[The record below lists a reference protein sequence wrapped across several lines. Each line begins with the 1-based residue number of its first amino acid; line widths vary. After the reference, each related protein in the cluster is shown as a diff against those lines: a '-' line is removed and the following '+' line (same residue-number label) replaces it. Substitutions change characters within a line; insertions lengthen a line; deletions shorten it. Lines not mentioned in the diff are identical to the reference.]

1 LKDALKKD
9 YNMKALQIRQYGGVD
24 VLELNQN
31 APKPAAVKGQVLI
44 EVHAASINPIDWKIR
59 AGYLKEHLPLTMPA
73 TLGGDVAGV
82 VVGIGESASG
92 LNVGD
97 RVYGYASVVSGGSG
111 SFAEFVAA
119 AISTVA
125 PAPEQVN
132 FTQAGA
138 LPLVGASAVQAI
150 EQHIKLQRGQKI
162 LIHGGAGGIGSVA
175 IQVAKSI
182 GAYVATTAMADDRAY
197 VQELGADQVID
208 YKKEAFEERLQD
220 FDAVFDTVGGDTME
234 ESFKV
239 LKKGGTL
246 VSMLGQPNPTLTKQ
260 YGVTA
265 IGQMTHV
272 TTEILKRLA
281 QLVDSGAIKI
291 HVDRVFPLEKAKEAF
306 QLLEEGHPRGKVVF
320 EIRQ

>member
-1 LKDALKKD
+1 
-9 YNMKALQIRQYGGVD
+9 MKALQMKQYGGTD
-24 VLELNQN
+24 VLEVNQN
-31 APKPAAVKGQVLI
+31 VTKPVAGKGQVLI

-82 VVGIGESASG
+82 VAGVGESVSG

-97 RVYGYASVVSGGSG
+97 RVYGYASLVSGGSG

-125 PAPEQVN
+125 PAPQKVN
-132 FTQAGA
+132 FIQTAA
-138 LPLVGASAVQAI
+138 LPLVGASAVHGI
-150 EQHIKLQRGQKI
+150 EQHIKLQRGQRI

-175 IQVAKSI
+175 IQVAKTI
-182 GAYVATTAMADDRAY
+182 GAYVSTTAMADDRAF
-197 VQELGADQVID
+197 VQELGADEVID
-208 YKKEAFEERLQD
+208 YKKEAFEEKLTN
-220 FDAVFDTVGGDTME
+220 FDAVFDTVGGDTTDK
-234 ESFKV
+234 SFKV

-272 TTEILKRLA
+272 TTEVLKRLA

-291 HVDRVFPLEKAKEAF
+291 HVDQVFTLDHAKQGF
-306 QLLEEGHPRGKVVF
+306 QLLEEGHARGKVVL
-320 EIRQ
+320 EVIRG

>member
-1 LKDALKKD
+1 M
-9 YNMKALQIRQYGGVD
+9 NALQMKQYGGTD
-24 VLELNQN
+24 VLEVNQN
-31 APKPAAVKGQVLI
+31 VTKPVAGKGQVLI

-82 VVGIGESASG
+82 VAGVGESVSG

-97 RVYGYASVVSGGSG
+97 RVYGYASLVSGGSG

-125 PAPEQVN
+125 PAPQKVN
-132 FTQAGA
+132 FIQTAA
-138 LPLVGASAVQAI
+138 LPLVGASAVQGI
-150 EQHIKLQRGQKI
+150 EQHIKLQRGQRI

-175 IQVAKSI
+175 IQVAKTI
-182 GAYVATTAMADDRAY
+182 GAYVSTTAMADDRAF
-197 VQELGADQVID
+197 VQELGADEVID
-208 YKKEAFEERLQD
+208 YKKEAFEEKLTN
-220 FDAVFDTVGGDTME
+220 FDAVFDTVGGDTTDK
-234 ESFKV
+234 SFKV

-272 TTEILKRLA
+272 TTEVLKRLA

-291 HVDRVFPLEKAKEAF
+291 HVDQVFTLDHAKQGF
-306 QLLEEGHPRGKVVF
+306 QLLEEGHARGKVVL
-320 EIRQ
+320 EVIRG

>member
-1 LKDALKKD
+1 
-9 YNMKALQIRQYGGVD
+9 MKTLQMKQYGGTD

-31 APKPAAVKGQVLI
+31 VAKPVAGKGQVLI

-82 VVGIGESASG
+82 VAGESVSG

-97 RVYGYASVVSGGSG
+97 RVYGYASLVSGGSG

-119 AISTVA
+119 AIPTVA
-125 PAPEQVN
+125 PAPQKVN
-132 FTQAGA
+132 FIQTAA

-150 EQHIKLQRGQKI
+150 EQHIKLQRGQRI

-175 IQVAKSI
+175 IQVAKTI
-182 GAYVATTAMADDRAY
+182 GAYVATTAMADDKAF

-208 YKKEAFEERLQD
+208 YKKEAFEEKLTN
-220 FDAVFDTVGGDTME
+220 FDAVFDTVGGDTTDK
-234 ESFKV
+234 SFKV

-272 TTEILKRLA
+272 TREVLKRLA

-291 HVDRVFPLEKAKEAF
+291 HVDQVFTLDQAKQGF
-306 QLLEEGHPRGKVVF
+306 QLLEEGHARGKVVL
-320 EIRQ
+320 EVIRG